1 MNIKKIINVRK
12 KDKWKDFGYQEYK
25 KIFDMLRSGEISSP
39 GKGEMK
45 KFEEEFAN
53 YIGTKHALAQNNGT
67 STLLA
72 AYHAIGI
79 SEGDEVLLSTYTW
92 HATATP
98 ILLLGAIP
106 VFCDIDSSTLQIDPK
121 DIERKITKKTKAIA
135 VTHMWG
141 NVVDL
146 KSIKKI
152 CHDNNL
158 KLIEDASHAH
168 GSEYNGRKIGTFGD
182 IACFS
187 LQAAKAVAAGEAGII
202 VTNDDNYYDNILA
215 LGHYGR
221 ITRHKKTDTYDQL
234 NDIGLGFKFR
244 AHPLAMGLAR
254 VRLNKL
260 DLLNDLR
267 RKYFYNMDK
276 IISGFDKFKTIST
289 YQNENIKRGG
299 LIGYRILI
307 DDGKFNVLNKT
318 NLLKIF
324 NEHGLN
330 ATNERYSLLHN
341 QPLFNGDLNKSN
353 YFNKKCEI
361 YFKKERS
368 GFMS

>member
-202 VTNDDNYYDNILA
+202 VTNDDNYYDNM
-215 LGHYGR
+215 Y
-221 ITRHKKTDTYDQL
+221 
-234 NDIGLGFKFR
+234 
-244 AHPLAMGLAR
+244 
-254 VRLNKL
+254 
-260 DLLNDLR
+260 
-267 RKYFYNMDK
+267 
-276 IISGFDKFKTIST
+276 
-289 YQNENIKRGG
+289 
-299 LIGYRILI
+299 
-307 DDGKFNVLNKT
+307 T
-318 NLLKIF
+318 NLDI
-324 NEHGLN
+324 
-330 ATNERYSLLHN
+330 A
-341 QPLFNGDLNKSN
+341 
-353 YFNKKCEI
+353 
-361 YFKKERS
+361 
-368 GFMS
+368 